1 MAARGKSKPIVINA
15 VTHDTFFDNVRA
27 SRLGRSVVGNYA
39 RNNSPDYVE
48 RYNNSVAAFR
58 REASVILDMCSSLD
72 SLLGTLRYE
81 SVKMYIIK
89 VLLFVGTPPTG
100 NGLAVL
106 ARLLEVLT
114 MHPEISL
121 EEAIAD
127 FANTHAATAD
137 SVTRVIEKYFNI
149 YDNYFHARVVALT
162 KSHPMTA
169 KDVLCDLS
177 VYIRLKFM
185 STTEL

>member
-1 MAARGKSKPIVINA
+1 MAAKVKKKPIA
-15 VTHDTFFDNVRA
+15 VVPAPPDTFSDNIRL

-39 RNNSPDYVE
+39 RNNSSDFGE
-48 RYNNSVAAFR
+48 RYKNAVAAFR
-58 REASVILDMCSSLD
+58 RETSVILDFGGPLD

-106 ARLLEVLT
+106 ARLIEVLT
-114 MHPEISL
+114 IHPEIPL
-121 EEAIAD
+121 EEVISD
-127 FANTHAATAD
+127 FAKTHAATVD
-137 SVTRVIEKYFNI
+137 SVTHIIEKYFNI
-149 YDNYFHARVVALT
+149 YDNYFFNRVVALT

-177 VYIRLKFM
+177 VYIRLKFINA
-185 STTEL
+185 TEQ